1 MCVHVHAF
9 LCSGIRV
16 EVRGQ
21 LCGVCSLH
29 LYMSSGDSPQTM
41 GIRVY
46 QRNRSNGVKIIYYVI
61 VIKPVSVKIA
71 FVP

>member
-1 MCVHVHAF
+1 
-9 LCSGIRV
+9 
-16 EVRGQ
+16 
-21 LCGVCSLH
+21 
-29 LYMSSGDSPQTM
+29 MSSGDSPQTM